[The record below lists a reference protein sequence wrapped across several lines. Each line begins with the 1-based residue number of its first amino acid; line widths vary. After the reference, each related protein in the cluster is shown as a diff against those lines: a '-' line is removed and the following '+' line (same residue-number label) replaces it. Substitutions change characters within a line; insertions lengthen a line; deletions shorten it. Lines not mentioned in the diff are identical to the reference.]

1 VATETSVA
9 TVRSPPSDLLVYP
22 TPTQK
27 ISKPKGARV
36 LISAE
41 SISFLEEKQCKK
53 QEELGT
59 EAKNAGPKERYAKE
73 RITKSNTAGTRFS
86 RNRYLAS

>member
-1 VATETSVA
+1 
-9 TVRSPPSDLLVYP
+9 LLVYP

-27 ISKPKGARV
+27 ISKPKDCAWV
-36 LISAE
+36 LTSAE
-41 SISFLEEKQCKK
+41 SIAFLEVKQRKK

-73 RITKSNTAGTRFS
+73 RITKSNTASTRFS
-86 RNRYLAS
+86 RNRYSAL

>member
-9 TVRSPPSDLLVYP
+9 TVRSPLSDLLAYP

-27 ISKPKGARV
+27 ISKPKGCARI
-36 LISAE
+36 LTGAE
-41 SISFLEEKQCKK
+41 PIYSLEEKQSKK

-59 EAKNAGPKERYAKE
+59 EAKNAEPKERYAKE
-73 RITKSNTAGTRFS
+73 RITKSNA
-86 RNRYLAS
+86 AST